1 LILGLVEEAM
11 EAGARQSA
19 VCEMIGLSARTL
31 ERWREQQL
39 GTDRRTGPR
48 SEPKNKLSSRERAHI
63 LERVNQPEFR
73 DLSPKQIVPIL
84 AERGEYI
91 ASEPTMYRVLHEAQQ
106 MRPREISRSPQKR
119 YAPREL
125 AATGPNQVWSWD
137 ITYLL
142 TLVRGQYYRA
152 YLVLD
157 VWSRKIVA
165 SEVFEEESAE
175 HAALLISLACEQFGV
190 LADQLALHAD
200 NGGPMKAATMLAT
213 LQKLGIASSFS
224 RPGVSNDNPFS
235 ESSIRTMKYRPNYPD
250 RPFASLEEARAWL
263 REFTRWYN
271 TEHRHSAIGYVTPD
285 ERHFGRDEKI
295 LQLRRKTYAKAR
307 ASQPQRWS
315 RHCRP
320 WDKPLVVTLNPVGAA
335 SGSVGA

>member
-1 LILGLVEEAM
+1 M
-11 EAGARQSA
+11 
-19 VCEMIGLSARTL
+19 
-31 ERWREQQL
+31 
-39 GTDRRTGPR
+39 
-48 SEPKNKLSSRERAHI
+48 
-63 LERVNQPEFR
+63 

-91 ASEPTMYRVLHEAQQ
+91 ASEPTMYRVLHEAKQ
-106 MRPREISRSPQKR
+106 MRHRETSRPPQKR
-119 YAPREL
+119 HTPREL

-142 TLVRGQYYRA
+142 TQVKGQYYRA
-152 YLVLD
+152 YMVLD
-157 VWSRKIVA
+157 VWSRKIVT

-175 HAALLISLACEQFGV
+175 HAALLVSRACEQFDV
-190 LADQLALHAD
+190 LADQLALHAE

-213 LQKLGIASSFS
+213 LQKLGVACSFS

-235 ESSIRTMKYRPNYPD
+235 EAVIRTMKYRPNYPD
-250 RPFASLEEARAWL
+250 RPFASLDEARAWL

-271 TEHRHSAIGYVTPD
+271 TEPRHSAIGYVTPD
-285 ERHFGRDEKI
+285 ERHFRRDKKI

-307 ASQPQRWS
+307 TGQPQRWS

-320 WDKPLVVTLNPVGAA
+320 WNTPQVVTLNPIAAA